1 MMRYSSVAIA
11 ILIGGATVGTT
22 STALRA
28 KASTPQPS
36 VEPSIDKDIETA
48 VAAVQS
54 RVVQLRYFGAGG
66 DALGNAA
73 APVTGYDAGGGWILT
88 STYGLQQD
96 PAAIVCR
103 FGNDSQEQASVVARD
118 HGRRLAL
125 LQLRDRD
132 ASAPPEATGRRP
144 RVGETAIA
152 LGRVYNNAVQLS
164 VGVVSARD
172 RFGGRA
178 LQTDALASP
187 LNYGGPLI
195 GLDGNLLG
203 ILTPL
208 SPAGQRG
215 VALYDSGV
223 GFAVPSAEL
232 QKCLPT
238 LARGVDLQPGWL
250 GVSLGKANPLVTAAK
265 LSKVTP
271 EGPAE
276 LAGLIK
282 GDRIV
287 TLAGQSTPS
296 VWRLRAVLGGLD
308 AGQSVLATVV
318 GIDGRTRSTEIT
330 LAEPPEPPAKSPDVT
345 LPIKQP
351 DEP

>member
-1 MMRYSSVAIA
+1 MMRCSSVALA
-11 ILIGGATVGTT
+11 ILLGATVGTT
-22 STALRA
+22 STVLRA
-28 KASTPQPS
+28 EASAPQPS
-36 VEPSIDKDIETA
+36 VEQTIDKAIEAA
-48 VAAVQS
+48 VAAAQS

-88 STYGLQQD
+88 STYGLQRD

-125 LQLRDRD
+125 LRLRERD

-152 LGRVYNNAVQLS
+152 LGRVDINNAVQLS

-223 GFAVPSAEL
+223 GFAVPSDEL

-238 LARGVDLQPGWL
+238 LARGVDLRPGWL
-250 GVSLGKANPLVTAAK
+250 GVSLGKANPLITLAK
-265 LSKVTP
+265 LSKVSP

-287 TLAGQSTPS
+287 ALAGQPTPS

-308 AGQSVLATVV
+308 AGQSVTATVV
-318 GIDGRTRSTEIT
+318 SIDGRTRSTEIT